1 MASSEE
7 QGVTPERVSRRDSTL
22 PPCIDCADNIT
33 SSHTETPKSTRKIPF
48 GDEWVLNHVQ
58 NGSYKAG
65 LTQLRVWAPKTR
77 RVLNTQFIDNLWGM
91 PQDIALQAIK
101 ELQES
106 TGIIRQQRSKGFYTP
121 VTLLSLDGRIK
132 DTTTAQIDSG
142 STHSLI
148 DRQFAKRLGLHITP
162 LALPLEVEGCNKTI
176 VDHIDGHVEVGLR
189 INDHCE

>member
-22 PPCIDCADNIT
+22 PPCINCADNIT
-33 SSHTETPKSTRKIPF
+33 SSHTETPKTAQKIPF

-58 NGSYKAG
+58 KGSYKAG
-65 LTQLRVWAPKTR
+65 LTQLRVWALKTR
-77 RVLNTQFIDNLWGM
+77 RVLNTQFIDKLRGM

-121 VTLLSLDGRIK
+121 ITLLSLDGRIK
-132 DTTTAQIDSG
+132 DTTTAQTDSG

-148 DRQFAKRLGLHITP
+148 DCQLAKRLGLHAVVLRLLVLRSCPLREIHINKKTLKDSSFHITQY
-162 LALPLEVEGCNKTI
+162 
-176 VDHIDGHVEVGLR
+176 
-189 INDHCE
+189 

>member
-65 LTQLRVWAPKTR
+65 LTQQDTTG
-77 RVLNTQFIDNLWGM
+77 LNTQFIDKLRGM

-101 ELQES
+101 ELQGS
-106 TGIIRQQRSKGFYTP
+106 TGIIRQQRSKGFYSP
-121 VTLLSLDGRIK
+121 ITLLSLDGHIK

-148 DRQFAKRLGLHITP
+148 DHQFAKRLGLHITP
-162 LALPLEVEGCNKTI
+162 LALPLEAEGCNKAT
-176 VDHIDGHVEVGLR
+176 VDQILMDVWRCDLR
-189 INDHCE
+189 LANITSK